1 MERLGHPTLVEYS
14 TIAESEGRKVRRWR
28 PRTFVYG
35 AILLTIIVVGGV
47 LLARRVPFEA
57 TVNRSPGS
65 LYTVDADGSTR
76 NTFLL
81 KITNKD
87 PGEAPVEYDVAVS
100 GLAGAEVITQPVE
113 LSSTETRTVPLIV
126 RVPPTSELSRT
137 TPFEVS
143 VTDGD
148 GEVVLHPTFK
158 TGAAIGETGP

>member
-1 MERLGHPTLVEYS
+1 
-14 TIAESEGRKVRRWR
+14 VRRWR

-137 TPFEVS
+137 TAFEVS